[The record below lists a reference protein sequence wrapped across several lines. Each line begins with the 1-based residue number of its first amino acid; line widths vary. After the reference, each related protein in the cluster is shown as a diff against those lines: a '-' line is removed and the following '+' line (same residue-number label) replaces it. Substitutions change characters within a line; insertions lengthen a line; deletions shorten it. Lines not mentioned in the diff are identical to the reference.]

1 MGTRCQENMCQ
12 FTYVKIFWFVEDLGV
27 IFLHNIL
34 NLHLFCIYYNRDRLE
49 PMSTNRK
56 FVPYSLA
63 VADMVSLGSIQED
76 DPKSFVF
83 NINMDMF

>member
-27 IFLHNIL
+27 ILLHNISTF
-34 NLHLFCIYYNRDRLE
+34 HSFFRIFYNRNRME

-56 FVPYSLA
+56 FVPYRL
-63 VADMVSLGSIQED
+63 VVQDMVSVGSIKED
-76 DPKSFVF
+76 DP
-83 NINMDMF
+83 